1 MPDELDE
8 IRRRLDTLESRM
20 NHESDLRAMMDLD
33 QASLSARLDA
43 QDRLLR
49 ALSHTQSDHTARLIR
64 LEDGQIRLEDRMT
77 GLEGRMTGQEDRMTG
92 LEDRMTR
99 VEDRLTRVEAG
110 VGQVKSGVQAI
121 LGLLQGNN
129 GDN

>member
-20 NHESDLRAMMDLD
+20 DSESDLRAMMDLD

-49 ALSHTQSDHTARLIR
+49 ALSDTQSDHTARLTR
-64 LEDGQIRLEDRMT
+64 LEG
-77 GLEGRMTGQEDRMTG
+77 GLTRIEGRVTKIEGG
-92 LEDRMTR
+92 
-99 VEDRLTRVEAG
+99 LTRVDDGLTRIRQAG
-110 VGQVKSGVQAI
+110 SRR
-121 LGLLQGNN
+121 
-129 GDN
+129 

>member
-49 ALSHTQSDHTARLIR
+49 ALSHTQSDHTSRLIR
-64 LEDGQIRLEDRMT
+64 LEEGQTR
-77 GLEGRMTGQEDRMTG
+77 LEGRVSSLEEGQRSLGEGQRR
-92 LEDRMTR
+92 LEGTVGR
-99 VEDRLTRVEAG
+99 VEIGIQT
-110 VGQVKSGVQAI
+110 I
-121 LGLLQGNN
+121 LALLQN
-129 GDN
+129 GS